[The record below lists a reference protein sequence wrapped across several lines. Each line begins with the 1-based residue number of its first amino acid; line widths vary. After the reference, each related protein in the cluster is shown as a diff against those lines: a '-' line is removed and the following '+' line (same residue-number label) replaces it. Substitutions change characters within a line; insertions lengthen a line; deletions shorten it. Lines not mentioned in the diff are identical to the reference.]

1 MIPRWTCLL
10 QRVSS
15 RRLIH
20 EARTSH
26 QRVHTGGTGRF
37 SRPDINDDDCNH
49 QRCLVNNEADRAIAA
64 RGTAERIAGRIDRQ
78 MRTDFL
84 NARGMEVNENGVTL
98 HGFVARDPSDKS
110 ISLGRGRV
118 RYALRE
124 VNGRRLLARTSD
136 AKTWEPLWVGF
147 GDLSIEPLS
156 QTEADSDEM
165 PLAETGNLAQIP
177 ESFRITLRSDDGSIL
192 WKEIIHIMKPSCL
205 NHLDH

>member
-1 MIPRWTCLL
+1 MKHGRHISGFTLVELVVSAVLTSMMMTAIISVVWSTMKQTEQL
-10 QRVSS
+10 QREELRSASPVE
-15 RRLIH
+15 L
-20 EARTSH
+20 T
-26 QRVHTGGTGRF
+26 
-37 SRPDINDDDCNH
+37 
-49 QRCLVNNEADRAIAA
+49 
-64 RGTAERIAGRIDRQ
+64 RQ

-124 VNGRRLLARTSD
+124 ANGRRLLARTSD

-192 WKEIIHIMKPSCL
+192 WKEIIHHHE
-205 NHLDH
+205 N